1 MSGTEEKLR
10 QYLKRVTVDLGQARQ
25 RLREMEERS
34 QEPVAIVSMACRY
47 PGGVGCPEE
56 LWELVA
62 SGGDGITAFPTDR
75 GWDLDGLYHPDP
87 DHPGTSYV
95 RHGGFLGGT
104 GRTDGTDRFDAEF
117 FGISPREAL
126 AMDPQQRLLLEVSWE
141 LFERAGVD
149 PMTMKGSRTGVYAGV
164 SSQDY
169 LSRMPRVP
177 EGFEGY
183 ATTGS
188 LTSVVSGRV
197 AYTFGLEG
205 PAVTVDTA
213 CSSSLVAMH
222 LAAQALRQGECDLAL
237 AGGVTALTTPTAF
250 AEFSRQRGLAPDG
263 RCKSF
268 AAGAD
273 GTGFSEG
280 VGLVLLERLSDARR
294 NGHRVLALIRG
305 SAINQD
311 GASNG
316 LTAPN
321 DVSQERVIRQALAG
335 ARLAPDQV
343 DAVEAHGTG
352 TSLGDPIE
360 AHALLATYGQDR
372 PGERPLWL
380 GSLKSN
386 IGHAQAAAGVAG
398 VIKMVMALRHETLPV
413 TLHIDEPT
421 PHVEWEGGGVR
432 LLTEPVPWP
441 TGERPRRAGVSSFG
455 ISGTNAHLIL
465 EQAPEPSS
473 HAASE
478 EAEPEE
484 PAAATPEESGTAV
497 VPWVLSARGAQALR
511 GQAAALVRWMADEP
525 GPSIAD
531 VSWSLAT
538 TRSVFDHRAVA
549 LGETRAELVA
559 AVEALATGGTHPGLV
574 HPGGAAVAGELGPV
588 LVFPGQGS
596 QWPGM
601 GAELL
606 STSAVFAAR
615 VAECERALAPYV
627 DWSLTDVL
635 RGADGA
641 ADLGRVDVVQPVLW
655 AVMVSLAA
663 VWAGHGVRPAAV
675 IGHSQGEIAAAVVAG
690 ALSLEDGAKVVALRS
705 KALRRLAGGGAM
717 ASLGVSRERAR
728 KLLAGLGDRTAAVGV
743 AAVNGPSST
752 VISGP
757 PEQVAHAV
765 AACREAGDRARPI
778 EVDYASHSPQVD
790 EIADELAHALAGVR
804 PVASTVAFYSTVTA
818 GRIDTTG
825 LDTGYWVTN
834 LREPVRFADTVQAL
848 LADGHRVFI
857 ESSTHPVLTVG
868 MQESFEEAGTEAVTV
883 PTLRRDHG
891 GQARLL
897 QSLALA
903 FTAGVAIDWTTL
915 YPTGPA
921 APRTVELPTYAFQRE
936 RYWLADL
943 VSFDTASPADEEES
957 RFWAA
962 VEGEDLGALS
972 ETLNLPDGTGH
983 RTSLGTVL
991 PALSTWRRGR
1001 RERSAVDSWRHRVE
1015 WWPVPDTAPTT
1026 AGSWLVVHPKSA
1038 SDGWTDACVRALGA
1052 DGGQVRL
1059 LKLDGDTD
1067 REGLAAL
1074 LRSRYAE
1081 ETPPTGVLSLLALDE
1096 GTPPLPGVAPGLT
1109 GTLTLLQALVD
1120 AAVPAPLWCA
1130 TRGAVSIDDSD
1141 PLDAPHQAQLWGLG
1155 RVAALEHPDRWGG
1168 LVDLPASPDGL
1179 DARRLCALLT
1189 GACGEDEAALRP
1201 AGAYGHRLIPDP
1213 IGGRAPR
1220 RTWKPRGTVLITGA
1234 ADGPAAHVARRLADD
1249 GAEHIVMLGPG
1260 GGEAPAA
1267 VELKAELDA
1276 LGTGLT
1282 VADHAPADREATAH
1296 LLERVAQAS
1305 GRIGTIVHTAASGE
1319 LTPLMELT
1327 PRRLAEEIRAHLDDT
1342 GRPLDEL
1349 CDMGPEDTV
1358 VYFSTVAASWGSKD
1372 HGSYAAATACLD
1384 ALARRDRA
1392 EGRPTISIAWGLW
1405 DLPYGGDA
1413 TDVPYG
1419 GDTPD
1424 APYGRDTPD
1433 TPDTAETPSAP
1444 HTERSRRQGLS
1455 PLDPRLALT
1464 ALRQALDHD
1473 DPSVTIADVRW
1484 ERFAPLF
1491 TLARPSRLFDGVPAA
1506 RQAIETARGPVEDTG
1521 GDEAS
1526 ALRRELGA
1534 LPEDERVERLL
1545 ALVRAHVAAVL
1556 HYPAPE
1562 SVEPDRPFKE
1572 LGFDSIAA
1580 VELRNRLRATTG
1592 LSLPTTV
1599 VFDYPTPRTLAGH
1612 LLTEVD
1618 PGEAGAA
1625 AHPVSGHLDELEA
1638 ALAGLSAGDPRR
1650 AGLVNRLQA
1659 LVWKYTA
1666 TARESDEPE
1675 ADERD
1680 LTAATADE
1688 VFALIDR
1695 ELGV

>member
-1 MSGTEEKLR
+1 M
-10 QYLKRVTVDLGQARQ
+10 DLGQARQ

-75 GWDLDGLYHPDP
+75 GWDLEGLYHPDP

-95 RHGGFLGGT
+95 RHGGFL
-104 GRTDGTDRFDAEF
+104 DGADRFDAEF

-126 AMDPQQRLLLEVSWE
+126 AMDPQQRLLLEVAWE
-141 LFERAGVD
+141 LFERAGLD
-149 PMTMKGSRTGVYAGV
+149 PVTVKGSRTGVYAGV

-169 LSRMPRVP
+169 MSRMPRVP

-222 LAAQALRQGECDLAL
+222 LASQALRQGECDLAL

-268 AAGAD
+268 ASAAD

-294 NGHRVLALIRG
+294 SGHRVLALIRG

-321 DVSQERVIRQALAG
+321 DVSQERVIRQALAS
-335 ARLAPDQV
+335 ARLAADQV

-360 AHALLATYGQDR
+360 AQALLATYGQDR

-398 VIKMVMALRHETLPV
+398 VIKMVMALQHETLPV

-432 LLTEPVPWP
+432 LLTEPVAWP
-441 TGERPRRAGVSSFG
+441 RGERPRRAGVSSFG

-465 EQAPEPSS
+465 EQAPEPSPS
-473 HAASE
+473 DQ
-478 EAEPEE
+478 PE
-484 PAAATPEESGTAV
+484 PATPAAEAV
-497 VPWVLSARGAQALR
+497 VPWVLSARGVQALR
-511 GQAAALVRWMADEP
+511 GQAAALARRMVADP

-549 LGETRAELVA
+549 VGETREELMA

-574 HPGGAAVAGELGPV
+574 HHGGAAMAGDRGPV

-596 QWPGM
+596 QWAGM

-606 STSAVFAAR
+606 DVSPVFAAR

-663 VWAGHGVRPAAV
+663 VWAGHGVRPGAV

-717 ASLGVSRERAR
+717 ASLGVSRERVG
-728 KLLAGLGDRTAAVGV
+728 KLLVGLGDQAAAVGV
-743 AAVNGPSST
+743 AAVNGPSSS

-765 AACREAGDRARPI
+765 AACQEAGDRARPI

-790 EIADELAHALAGVR
+790 EIADELAEALAGVR
-804 PVASTVAFYSTVTA
+804 PVASKVAFYSTVSA
-818 GRIDTTG
+818 RRIDTTG
-825 LDTGYWVTN
+825 LDTAYWVTN

-868 MQESFEEAGTEAVTV
+868 MQESFEEAGADAVTV
-883 PTLRRDHG
+883 PTLRRDDG
-891 GQARLL
+891 GRARLIE
-897 QSLALA
+897 SLALA
-903 FTAGVAIDWTTL
+903 FTAGVAVDWTTL
-915 YPTGPA
+915 HPTGPV
-921 APRTVELPTYAFQRE
+921 APRTVALPTYAFQRE
-936 RYWLADL
+936 RYWLADS
-943 VSFDTASPADEEES
+943 VSFATESPADEEES

-962 VEGEDLGALS
+962 VEGEDLSALS
-972 ETLNLPDGTGH
+972 ETLSLPDDTGR

-991 PALSTWRRGR
+991 PALSRWRRGR
-1001 RERSAVDSWRHRVE
+1001 RERSAVDSWRYRVE
-1015 WWPVPDTAPTT
+1015 WRPVTDAAP
-1026 AGSWLVVHPKSA
+1026 AAVGRWLVVHPKGA
-1038 SDGWTDACVRALGA
+1038 ADGWTNACVRALGA
-1052 DGGQVRL
+1052 DGGQVHRL
-1059 LKLDGDTD
+1059 EPAEDTD
-1067 REGLAAL
+1067 REELAEL
-1074 LRSRYAE
+1074 LRSRWAE
-1081 ETPPTGVLSLLALDE
+1081 EMPPTGVLSLLALDDDAR
-1096 GTPPLPGVAPGLT
+1096 PPLPGVAPGLT

-1120 AAVPAPLWCA
+1120 AAVTAPC
-1130 TRGAVSIDDSD
+1130 GV
-1141 PLDAPHQAQLWGLG
+1141 PP
-1155 RVAALEHPDRWGG
+1155 AALSPSTTPTSWTLPTRPNCGG
-1168 LVDLPASPDGL
+1168 SAGWPPWNTPTGGAGWWTCPRARTPWTRSGCAPCSP
-1179 DARRLCALLT
+1179 
-1189 GACGEDEAALRP
+1189 
-1201 AGAYGHRLIPDP
+1201 
-1213 IGGRAPR
+1213 
-1220 RTWKPRGTVLITGA
+1220 
-1234 ADGPAAHVARRLADD
+1234 GPAARTRWRCARPVRTAD
-1249 GAEHIVMLGPG
+1249 GWSRTRS
-1260 GGEAPAA
+1260 AA
-1267 VELKAELDA
+1267 VPRGAPGSPGAPCSSPEPPTDPPP
-1276 LGTGLT
+1276 TS
-1282 VADHAPADREATAH
+1282 PADWPPTAPNT
-1296 LLERVAQAS
+1296 S
-1305 GRIGTIVHTAASGE
+1305 
-1319 LTPLMELT
+1319 
-1327 PRRLAEEIRAHLDDT
+1327 
-1342 GRPLDEL
+1342 
-1349 CDMGPEDTV
+1349 
-1358 VYFSTVAASWGSKD
+1358 
-1372 HGSYAAATACLD
+1372 
-1384 ALARRDRA
+1384 
-1392 EGRPTISIAWGLW
+1392 
-1405 DLPYGGDA
+1405 
-1413 TDVPYG
+1413 
-1419 GDTPD
+1419 
-1424 APYGRDTPD
+1424 
-1433 TPDTAETPSAP
+1433 
-1444 HTERSRRQGLS
+1444 
-1455 PLDPRLALT
+1455 
-1464 ALRQALDHD
+1464 
-1473 DPSVTIADVRW
+1473 
-1484 ERFAPLF
+1484 
-1491 TLARPSRLFDGVPAA
+1491 
-1506 RQAIETARGPVEDTG
+1506 
-1521 GDEAS
+1521 
-1526 ALRRELGA
+1526 
-1534 LPEDERVERLL
+1534 
-1545 ALVRAHVAAVL
+1545 
-1556 HYPAPE
+1556 
-1562 SVEPDRPFKE
+1562 
-1572 LGFDSIAA
+1572 
-1580 VELRNRLRATTG
+1580 
-1592 LSLPTTV
+1592 
-1599 VFDYPTPRTLAGH
+1599 
-1612 LLTEVD
+1612 
-1618 PGEAGAA
+1618 
-1625 AHPVSGHLDELEA
+1625 
-1638 ALAGLSAGDPRR
+1638 
-1650 AGLVNRLQA
+1650 
-1659 LVWKYTA
+1659 
-1666 TARESDEPE
+1666 
-1675 ADERD
+1675 
-1680 LTAATADE
+1680 
-1688 VFALIDR
+1688 
-1695 ELGV
+1695 

>member
-75 GWDLDGLYHPDP
+75 GWDLEGLYHPDP

-95 RHGGFLGGT
+95 RHGGFLHGAA
-104 GRTDGTDRFDAEF
+104 GTDRFDAEF

-126 AMDPQQRLLLEVSWE
+126 AMDPQQRLLLEVAWE

-149 PMTMKGSRTGVYAGV
+149 PVTMKGSRTGVYAGV

-169 LSRMPRVP
+169 LSRMPQVP

-222 LAAQALRQGECDLAL
+222 LAGQALRQGECDLAL

-268 AAGAD
+268 AAAAD

-294 NGHRVLALIRG
+294 NGHRVLAVIRG
-305 SAINQD
+305 SAVNQD

-321 DVSQERVIRQALAG
+321 DVSQERVIRQALAN

-360 AHALLATYGQDR
+360 AHALLATYGRDR
-372 PGERPLWL
+372 PAARPLWL

-421 PHVEWEGGGVR
+421 SHVEWDGGGVR
-432 LLTEPVPWP
+432 LLTEPVAWP
-441 TGERPRRAGVSSFG
+441 RCERPRRAGVSSFG

-465 EQAPEPSS
+465 EQGPEPS
-473 HAASE
+473 ATAGQE
-478 EAEPEE
+478 EE
-484 PAAATPEESGTAV
+484 PAASPGASATAV
-497 VPWVLSARGAQALR
+497 MPWVLSARSAQALR
-511 GQAAALVRWMADEP
+511 GQAAALARRMAADS
-525 GPSIAD
+525 GPSTAE
-531 VSWSLAT
+531 VSWSLVS

-549 LGETRAELVA
+549 VGETRAELMA

-574 HPGGAAVAGELGPV
+574 VHPGGAAVAGDLGPV

-596 QWPGM
+596 QWAGM

-606 STSAVFAAR
+606 DASTVFAAR

-641 ADLGRVDVVQPVLW
+641 GHLGRVDVVQPVLW

-717 ASLGVSRERAR
+717 ASLGVSRERAE

-757 PEQVAHAV
+757 PEQIAHAV
-765 AACREAGDRARPI
+765 AACQEAGDRARPI
-778 EVDYASHSPQVD
+778 EVDYASHGPQVD
-790 EIADELAHALAGVR
+790 EIADELMEALAGVR

-818 GRIDTTG
+818 GRIDTTA

-834 LREPVRFADTVQAL
+834 LREPVRFADTVRVL

-868 MQESFEEAGTEAVTV
+868 MQESFEEAGADAVTV

-891 GQARLL
+891 GPARLVE
-897 QSLALA
+897 SLALA
-903 FTAGVAIDWTTL
+903 FTAGAAVDWTTL
-915 YPTGPA
+915 HPTGPA
-921 APRTVELPTYAFQRE
+921 APRTVELPTYAFQRK
-936 RYWLADL
+936 RYWLADS
-943 VSFDTASPADEEES
+943 VSFDTRPAADEEES

-962 VEGEDLGALS
+962 VEGEDLSALS
-972 ETLNLPDGTGH
+972 ETLSLPDDTGH

-991 PALSTWRRGR
+991 PALSTWRRAR
-1001 RERSAVDSWRHRVE
+1001 RERSAVDSWRYRVE
-1015 WWPVPDTAPTT
+1015 WRPVTDGWRPGIDAAP
-1026 AGSWLVVHPKSA
+1026 AALGCWLVVHPKGA
-1038 SDGWTDACVRALGA
+1038 PDAWTEACVRALGA
-1052 DGGQVRL
+1052 EGGQARRL
-1059 LKLDGDTD
+1059 AVAADTD
-1067 REGLAAL
+1067 REGLAEQ
-1074 LRSRYAE
+1074 LRSRCAE
-1081 ETPPTGVLSLLALDE
+1081 EPPPTGVLSLLALDDD
-1096 GTPPLPGVAPGLT
+1096 TPPLPGVAPGLT

-1120 AAVPAPLWCA
+1120 AAVTAPLWCA
-1130 TRGAVSIDDSD
+1130 TRGAVAIDDSES
-1141 PLDAPHQAQLWGLG
+1141 PDAPHQAQLWGLG
-1155 RVAALEHPDRWGG
+1155 RVAALEHPNRWGG
-1168 LVDLPASPDGL
+1168 LVDLPASPDTL
-1179 DARRLCALLT
+1179 DAERLRTLLT
-1189 GACGEDEAALRP
+1189 GLWGEDEVALRP
-1201 AGAYGHRLIPDP
+1201 AGAYVRRLAPDP
-1213 IGGRAPR
+1213 IGGRAAR
-1220 RTWKPRGTVLITGA
+1220 RTWKPKGTVLITGT
-1234 ADGPAAHVARRLADD
+1234 ADGPAAHVARHLAAD
-1249 GAEHIVMLGPG
+1249 GAEHIVMLRPG
-1260 GGEAPAA
+1260 GGDAPGA

-1276 LGTGLT
+1276 LGTQLT
-1282 VADHAPADREATAH
+1282 VADHAPADREATAR
-1296 LLERVAQAS
+1296 LVERVAEEN
-1305 GRIGTIVHTAASGE
+1305 GRIGTIVHTSASGE
-1319 LTPLMELT
+1319 LAPLMELS
-1327 PRRLAEEIRAHLDDT
+1327 PRRLAGEIRAHLDDT
-1342 GRPLDEL
+1342 GRYLDEL
-1349 CDMGPEDTV
+1349 CGMGPGDTV
-1358 VYFSTVAASWGSKD
+1358 VYFSTVAAAWGSKD

-1392 EGRPTISIAWGLW
+1392 DGRPTVSIAWGLW
-1405 DLPYGGDA
+1405 DLPYGGEAADA
-1413 TDVPYG
+1413 T
-1419 GDTPD
+1419 T
-1424 APYGRDTPD
+1424 T
-1433 TPDTAETPSAP
+1433 S

-1455 PLDPRLALT
+1455 PLDPGPALT

-1473 DPSVTIADVRW
+1473 DPGVTIADVVW

-1491 TLARPSRLFDGVPAA
+1491 TLARPSRLFDDVPAA
-1506 RQAIETARGPVEDTG
+1506 RQAIETARGPAEDTRA
-1521 GDEAS
+1521 DEAS
-1526 ALRRELGA
+1526 ALRRELAA

-1556 HYPAPE
+1556 RYPAPE
-1562 SVEPDRPFKE
+1562 AVEPDRPFKE

-1625 AHPVSGHLDELEA
+1625 HPASGHLDELEA
-1638 ALAGLSAGDPRR
+1638 ALAGLPTGDPRR

-1666 TARESDEPE
+1666 TAQEADEP
-1675 ADERD
+1675 AGERD

>member
-75 GWDLDGLYHPDP
+75 GWDLEGLYHPDP

-95 RHGGFLGGT
+95 RHGGFLDGAA
-104 GRTDGTDRFDAEF
+104 GTDRFDAEF

-126 AMDPQQRLLLEVSWE
+126 AMDPQQRLLLEVAWE

-149 PMTMKGSRTGVYAGV
+149 PVTMKGSLTGVYAGV

-169 LSRMPRVP
+169 LSRMPQVP

-222 LAAQALRQGECDLAL
+222 LAGQALRQGECDLAL

-268 AAGAD
+268 AAAAD

-294 NGHRVLALIRG
+294 NGHRVLAVIRG
-305 SAINQD
+305 SAVNQD

-321 DVSQERVIRQALAG
+321 DVSQERVIRQALAN
-335 ARLAPDQV
+335 ARLAADQV

-360 AHALLATYGQDR
+360 AHALLATYGRDR
-372 PGERPLWL
+372 PAERPLWL

-421 PHVEWEGGGVR
+421 SHVEWEGGGVR
-432 LLTEPVPWP
+432 LLTEPVAWP
-441 TGERPRRAGVSSFG
+441 RGERPRRAGVSSFG

-465 EQAPEPSS
+465 EQAPEPSPP
-473 HAASE
+473 AGQ
-478 EAEPEE
+478 EE
-484 PAAATPEESGTAV
+484 PADREPEAAAVATAV
-497 VPWVLSARGAQALR
+497 LPWVLSARSAQALR
-511 GQAAALVRWMADEP
+511 GQAAALARRMAVDP
-525 GPSIAD
+525 GPSVAE
-531 VSWSLAT
+531 VSWSLVT

-549 LGETRAELVA
+549 VGETRDELMA

-574 HPGGAAVAGELGPV
+574 HPGGAAVAGDLGPV

-596 QWPGM
+596 QWAGM

-606 STSAVFAAR
+606 AASPVFAAR

-641 ADLGRVDVVQPVLW
+641 GHLGRVDVVQPVLW

-717 ASLGVSRERAR
+717 ASLGVSRERAE

-765 AACREAGDRARPI
+765 AACQEAGDRARPI

-790 EIADELAHALAGVR
+790 EIADELTEALAGVR

-818 GRIDTTG
+818 GRIDTTA

-834 LREPVRFADTVQAL
+834 LREPVRFADTVRAL

-868 MQESFEEAGTEAVTV
+868 MQESFEEAGADAVTV

-891 GQARLL
+891 GPARLIE
-897 QSLALA
+897 SLALA
-903 FTAGVAIDWTTL
+903 FTAGVAVDWTTL
-915 YPTGPA
+915 HPTGPA
-921 APRTVELPTYAFQRE
+921 APRTIELPTYAFQRE
-936 RYWLADL
+936 RYWLADS
-943 VSFDTASPADEEES
+943 VSFDTRPAADEEES

-962 VEGEDLGALS
+962 VEGEDLSALS
-972 ETLNLPDGTGH
+972 ETLSLPDDTGH
-983 RTSLGTVL
+983 RASLGTVL
-991 PALSTWRRGR
+991 PALSTWRRAR
-1001 RERSAVDSWRHRVE
+1001 RERSAVDSWRYRVE
-1015 WWPVPDTAPTT
+1015 WRPVTDEWRPVTDAAP
-1026 AGSWLVVHPKSA
+1026 AAGGSWLVVHPKGD
-1038 SDGWTDACVRALGA
+1038 SDAWTDACVRALGA
-1052 DGGQVRL
+1052 DGGQVRRL
-1059 LKLDGDTD
+1059 EVAEDTD
-1067 REGLAAL
+1067 REGLAEL
-1074 LRSRYAE
+1074 LRSRCAE
-1081 ETPPTGVLSLLALDE
+1081 EPPPTGVLSLLALDDDV
-1096 GTPPLPGVAPGLT
+1096 PPLPGVAPGLT

-1120 AAVPAPLWCA
+1120 AAVTAPLWCA
-1130 TRGAVSIDDSD
+1130 TRGAVAIDDSES
-1141 PLDAPHQAQLWGLG
+1141 PDAPHQAQLWGLG

-1168 LVDLPASPDGL
+1168 LVDLPASPDTL
-1179 DARRLCALLT
+1179 DAERLRALLT
-1189 GACGEDEAALRP
+1189 GARGEDEVALRP
-1201 AGAYGHRLIPDP
+1201 AGAYGRRLVPDP

-1220 RTWKPRGTVLITGA
+1220 RTWKPRGTVLITGTA
-1234 ADGPAAHVARRLADD
+1234 EGPAAQVARHLAAD
-1249 GAEHIVMLGPG
+1249 GAEHIVMLCPG
-1260 GGEAPAA
+1260 GGEAPGA
-1267 VELKAELDA
+1267 VELTAELDA

-1282 VADHAPADREATAH
+1282 VADHVPADREATAR
-1296 LLERVAQAS
+1296 LVERVAEEN
-1305 GRIGTIVHTAASGE
+1305 GRIGTIVHTSASGE
-1319 LTPLMELT
+1319 LAPLMELT
-1327 PRRLAEEIRAHLDDT
+1327 PRRLAGEIRSHLDDT
-1342 GRPLDEL
+1342 GRYLDEL
-1349 CDMGPEDTV
+1349 CGMSPEDTV

-1384 ALARRDRA
+1384 ALARHDRA
-1392 EGRPTISIAWGLW
+1392 DGRPTVSIAWGLW
-1405 DLPYGGDA
+1405 DLPYGGAAADA
-1413 TDVPYG
+1413 TA
-1419 GDTPD
+1419 T
-1424 APYGRDTPD
+1424 
-1433 TPDTAETPSAP
+1433 S
-1444 HTERSRRQGLS
+1444 HTERSRRQGLP
-1455 PLDPRLALT
+1455 PLDPRPALT
-1464 ALRQALDHD
+1464 ALRQVLDHD
-1473 DPSVTIADVRW
+1473 DPGVTVADVAW

-1491 TLARPSRLFDGVPAA
+1491 TLARPRRLFDGVPAA
-1506 RQAIETARGPVEDTG
+1506 RQAIEAARGPAEDSGT
-1521 GDEAS
+1521 DEAS
-1526 ALRRELGA
+1526 ALRRELAA

-1562 SVEPDRPFKE
+1562 AVEPDRPFKE

-1580 VELRNRLRATTG
+1580 VELRNRLRAATG

-1618 PGEAGAA
+1618 PGEADA
-1625 AHPVSGHLDELEA
+1625 AHPASGHLDELEA
-1638 ALAGLSAGDPRR
+1638 ALAGLPAGDPRR

-1666 TARESDEPE
+1666 TAQE
-1675 ADERD
+1675 ADEPAGEQD